1 VDDGRRSGI
10 GRAMAREFTSSRKQS
25 ACRMKNLVLLVSVL
39 LLWLGLRCYAG
50 QLQGSVIVIIR
61 HAEKPDVGDGL
72 APAGEARA
80 KAYVDYFEHF
90 TVHSNEIRFDYLF
103 ATKDSHESKRPRLTI
118 KPLSKALG
126 LDINTDFKDDAY
138 AELADELQ
146 SGRYNNKNI
155 LVCWHHGKIPKLLT
169 ALGADPEKLVPDGKW
184 PEDVFDWLVRLQ
196 YDQNGNLRAKV
207 KDENLMPGDATNPPP
222 QPRE

>member
-1 VDDGRRSGI
+1 
-10 GRAMAREFTSSRKQS
+10 
-25 ACRMKNLVLLVSVL
+25 
-39 LLWLGLRCYAG
+39 
-50 QLQGSVIVIIR
+50 
-61 HAEKPDVGDGL
+61 VGDGL

-90 TVHSNEIRFDYLF
+90 TVHSNEIRFDCLF

-169 ALGADPEKLVPDGKW
+169 ALGADPEKLLPDGKW
-184 PEDVFDWLVRLQ
+184 PEDVFGWLVRLE

-222 QPRE
+222 EPPE